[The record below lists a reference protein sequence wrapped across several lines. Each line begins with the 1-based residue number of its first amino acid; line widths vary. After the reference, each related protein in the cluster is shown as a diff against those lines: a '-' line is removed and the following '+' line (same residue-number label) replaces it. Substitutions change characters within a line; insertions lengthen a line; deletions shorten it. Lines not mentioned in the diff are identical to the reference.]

1 LVLLLLVAVVVS
13 GGPAPL
19 SAQVAPAGDSTVQT
33 ARTLIRA
40 GRMGDAAALLQRIVE
55 RDPEDARA
63 WYLLGYALH
72 QAGDLD
78 GALEADLRAARFPET
93 APTAMY
99 NAAMA
104 YARKGD
110 VDEAFRWLF
119 RAREA
124 GMDVTS
130 AAGDPDAE
138 TLRDDVRWGRL
149 FPTSAELADPFE
161 EPVQVIR
168 EWRGEDA
175 GDQFGWIARNA
186 GDVDG
191 DGVMDVV
198 TSAPTHRNGAGAVY
212 VYSTGTG
219 ALLWRHVGRADEQL
233 GLGVEAA
240 GDVDGDGH
248 PDVVAGAPRADRV
261 YVLSGPDG
269 RLLLRLE
276 GTEGES
282 FGRRAAGV
290 GDVDGDGHADILVG
304 RPANDEAGEDAGAAT
319 LFSGVD
325 GRPLG
330 ELRGEEAG
338 DAFGSSLAGE
348 TREGETVLVVGA
360 PAAGPGDRGRVYV
373 YDGDGELRFRIEADG
388 TGVALGRMFSSVV
401 GDVDGDGGDDV
412 YASDWSNDA
421 LGPST
426 GRIYVHS
433 GADGRRL
440 LTLTGEAAGDGFGIG
455 TAEAG
460 DLDGDGRDDL
470 VVGAWQHGGGAPGGG
485 KVYLFSGADGRLL
498 RSVTGKVMGET
509 FGFDATGLGDVDGD
523 GAPDLLLTSAWSA
536 VNGPRSGRVWVLS
549 GRW

>member
-1 LVLLLLVAVVVS
+1 
-13 GGPAPL
+13 
-19 SAQVAPAGDSTVQT
+19 
-33 ARTLIRA
+33 
-40 GRMGDAAALLQRIVE
+40 MGDAAALLQRIVE

-360 PAAGPGDRGRVYV
+360 PA
-373 YDGDGELRFRIEADG
+373 
-388 TGVALGRMFSSVV
+388 
-401 GDVDGDGGDDV
+401 
-412 YASDWSNDA
+412 SDWSNDA